1 MTTVPEFQTAVEDI
15 LDVPRGSLKES
26 DSRDT
31 VPGWSSMADAL
42 IAAWLSSECN
52 LEPDAELMEAE
63 TFGEMLKH
71 LKSKGI
77 LSA

>member
-1 MTTVPEFQTAVEDI
+1 
-15 LDVPRGSLKES
+15 
-26 DSRDT
+26 
-31 VPGWSSMADAL
+31 MADAL